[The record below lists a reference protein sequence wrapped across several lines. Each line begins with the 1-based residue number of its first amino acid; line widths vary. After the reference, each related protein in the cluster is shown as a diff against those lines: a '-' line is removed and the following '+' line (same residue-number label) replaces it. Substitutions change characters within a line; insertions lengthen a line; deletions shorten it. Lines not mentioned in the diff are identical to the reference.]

1 MSISIASHL
10 VTPRFGYQHHGL
22 FTGNNQVIHL
32 TSNDIIEE
40 VSLSDFTQGN
50 GYQIQKYHSKFSQ
63 QEIINRARS
72 RLGYED
78 YSVMFNNCESFVNW
92 CIHDKSISNQVR
104 THAAL
109 TGSLGAQMAI
119 NSLIKAPAIA
129 NLTIAEMAAA
139 TTTGSTGLVGA
150 TGITLLSTTPIV
162 PAAIVGYGV
171 YKLVQFLKD

>member
-10 VTPRFGYQHHGL
+10 TTPRFGYQHHGL

-32 TSNDIIEE
+32 TSDNLIEE

-72 RLGYED
+72 RLGLED
-78 YSVMFNNCESFVNW
+78 YSLLFSNCEHFVSW
-92 CIHDKSISNQVR
+92 CIHDKSISRQVR

-109 TGSLGAQMAI
+109 TGSLGTQMAI
-119 NSLIKAPAIA
+119 NSLVSTPTLAG
-129 NLTIAEMAAA
+129 LTMAEMTAA
-139 TTTGSTGLVGA
+139 TTAGSTGLVGA
-150 TGITLLSTTPIV
+150 TGFTLLSTTPIV
-162 PAAIVGYGV
+162 PAAIVGFGV
-171 YKLVQFLKD
+171 YKLVQFLSD